1 MPFLNRFFYAAGG
14 AGFNLLERVLTT
26 WLMFFY
32 VSPGDAARSP
42 LVAAGIFGSIMFFGR
57 VVDALADPIV
67 SNWSDNSRSSRGR
80 RWPFLFWGAVPLV
93 VVTIAMFYPPIAE
106 ESMLNVFFLALL
118 LGMFF
123 FFFTF
128 YVVPYL
134 ALLPEIARSKGERVD
149 LTTLQAVFM
158 LLGTALAMVASGP
171 LVERFGFVAMVWIM
185 GFFALIFLYMP
196 VFAIDERK
204 FSRAKPADLKLGAA
218 LKMTFQNKAF
228 LIYLVG
234 NALYWFGFNI
244 ITMGVP
250 YYVTVLIGVG
260 EGQTSIFLGAVF
272 GVALLCFPLVNL
284 AAKKWGK
291 KVIMLFSLGALII
304 LLPMIFFFNDP
315 LLPMTSYNFGLLIM
329 ALLGLPLASLF
340 IIPNA
345 IVADVT
351 DIDEMVT
358 GKRRESMYFGAQGI
372 VLKSVIALSSLTMGL
387 LFQFFGN
394 SAAEPLGIQLTGPVA
409 AFFILIG
416 FLVFTRYPEKEE
428 VVKGAI
434 DPEDLIIS

>member
-1 MPFLNRFFYAAGG
+1 MPFLNRLFYAAGG

-26 WLMFFY
+26 WLMYYY
-32 VSPGDAARSP
+32 VPPGDSVRNP

-57 VVDALADPIV
+57 VVDALADPLI
-67 SNWSDNSRSSRGR
+67 SNWSDNSRASRGR

-93 VVTIAMFYPPIAE
+93 GITIFMFYPPVAD
-106 ESMLNVFFLALL
+106 ESAANAFFLAIM
-118 LGMFF
+118 LGLFF

-128 YVVPYL
+128 YVCPYL
-134 ALLPEIARSKGERVD
+134 ALLPEIARSQRERVD
-149 LTTLQAVFM
+149 LSTLQAVFI

-171 LVERFGFVAMVWIM
+171 LVERFGFAAMVWIM
-185 GFFALIFLYMP
+185 GLIALLFLYMP
-196 VFAIDERK
+196 VFAVNEKK
-204 FSRAKPADLKLGAA
+204 FSRAKPAGMKLGES
-218 LKMTFQNKAF
+218 LKKTFQNKAF

-260 EGQTSIFLGAVF
+260 EGQVSVFLGAVF
-272 GVALLCFPLVNL
+272 GVAFVCFPLVNM
-284 AAKKWGK
+284 ASKRWGK
-291 KVIMLFSLGALII
+291 KSVMLFSLGALIL
-304 LLPMIFFFNDP
+304 LLPMIFFFNNPFIP
-315 LLPMTSYNFGLLIM
+315 LSPYNFGLIIM
-329 ALLGLPLASLF
+329 ALLGVPLASLF
-340 IIPNA
+340 IVPNA

-372 VLKSVIALSSLTMGL
+372 VLKSVIALSSLTLGL

-394 SAAEPLGIQLTGPVA
+394 SSAEPLGIQLTGPVA

-416 FLVFTRYPEKEE
+416 FIVFSRYPEKED
-428 VVKGAI
+428 VVKGDI
-434 DPEDLIIS
+434 EPEDLIIN